1 MASADWTK
9 IKKEYM
15 KGGISYSKLAEKYH
29 VPESTLKHKAVK
41 EGWCKKR
48 KQACTKADTKCIES
62 IAQKNA
68 EIDVSVFDAAL
79 KLLKAYADSV
89 EAFSAEGTLPPTML
103 KDYAS
108 ALKSIQSVL
117 EKPTDLD
124 IKEQEARIA
133 KLRKDAEKDDNAPS
147 EISITIQ
154 GWDESWAE

>member
-1 MASADWTK
+1 MADVDWTK
-9 IKKEYM
+9 LKKEYI
-15 KGGISYSKLAEKYH
+15 KGGISLRQLANKYGLKECTVLNRCTKEKWN
-29 VPESTLKHKAVK
+29 E
-41 EGWCKKR
+41 KR
-48 KQACTKADTKCIES
+48 KQAAYKTETKTIEK
-62 IAQKNA
+62 IAEKNS

-89 EAFSAEGTLPPTML
+89 EAFSAGGTLPPAML

-133 KLRKDAEKDDNAPS
+133 KLRKDAEKDDNAPN

>member
-1 MASADWTK
+1 MAGADWRK
-9 IKKEYM
+9 IKNEYI
-15 KGGISYSKLAEKYH
+15 KGGISLRQLAKKHGVSPSQILKRSAAEKWAEKRNQ
-29 VPESTLKHKAVK
+29 VEVDSESKA
-41 EGWCKKR
+41 
-48 KQACTKADTKCIES
+48 
-62 IAQKNA
+62 IAKITEKNA

-133 KLRKDAEKDDNAPS
+133 KLRKDAEKDDNAPN